1 MPLIQLSTLVFP
13 APFGP
18 ISANNSPAS
27 AASEM
32 PPSTTRPPNRNF
44 SDSISSSAIP
54 PPTAAIL
61 LDGPIAP
68 AIAAGRLSEIEFL
81 DVAVRAQPRTVAVE
95 YDLAIFKHIA
105 VIGDAQRDRGTL
117 FHDDDGDTEFMTDLR
132 QAPDQ
137 LLHHDGREAE
147 RQFVDQQELRST
159 DQRAGERQHLPLAA
173 RQQPRGSRAQFRQTR
188 KELVRDIFAVATII
202 PRGRKWGRQI
212 LDNRKVGKHLFA
224 LGHEGDAEAGDFVRL
239 TVLDALAVECDA
251 AIGHAG
257 IVDAEKTR
265 DRAQ

>member
-32 PPSTTRPPNRNF
+32 PPSTTRPPNRNL

-68 AIAAGRLSEIEFL
+68 AMAPGRLSEIKFL
-81 DVAVRAQPRTVAVE
+81 DVTVRPQPLTLTVE
-95 YDLAIFKHIA
+95 HDPAIFEHIP

-117 FHDDDGDTEFMTDLR
+117 LHDD
-132 QAPDQ
+132 
-137 LLHHDGREAE
+137 
-147 RQFVDQQELRST
+147 
-159 DQRAGERQHLPLAA
+159 
-173 RQQPRGSRAQFRQTR
+173 
-188 KELVRDIFAVATII
+188 
-202 PRGRKWGRQI
+202 
-212 LDNRKVGKHLFA
+212 
-224 LGHEGDAEAGDFVRL
+224 
-239 TVLDALAVECDA
+239 
-251 AIGHAG
+251 
-257 IVDAEKTR
+257 
-265 DRAQ
+265 